1 MKVDNL
7 KINHITRPMGYW
19 YRTLTASWKVKEAL
33 GKFQQSA
40 QIQVSSDEDF
50 KEIIWDSGRDKK
62 LKSTGTEIPIS
73 LEVFAKFFVFASS
86 KLISSITMNLFSST
100 LDVSADFRAALF
112 SLLFILKE

>member
-73 LEVFAKFFVFASS
+73 LEACTRYYWKVRYGMKRE
-86 KLISSITMNLFSST
+86 I
-100 LDVSADFRAALF
+100 
-112 SLLFILKE
+112 

>member
-50 KEIIWDSGRDKK
+50 KEIIWDSGRDKNLRAQVQK
-62 LKSTGTEIPIS
+62 FLFLSRHVPDITG
-73 LEVFAKFFVFASS
+73 K
-86 KLISSITMNLFSST
+86 
-100 LDVSADFRAALF
+100 
-112 SLLFILKE
+112 